1 MALRPVPTHKPTAL
15 LRNAFLLL
23 NELSVST
30 TILVSLA
37 QFFVPATRT
46 WKYQWLSCR
55 MGSTSLTEGLSVSR
69 ASSVSQKSH
78 AAYLIYHICLR
89 PTQPIVRL
97 YASLFPEFHWSLL
110 NVSIYTVKW
119 ALVETLR
126 TSWKE
131 DPSEYSR
138 ENSRIISY

>member
-30 TILVSLA
+30 TLLVSLA

-55 MGSTSLTEGLSVSR
+55 MGSTSLTKRLSVSR
-69 ASSVSQKSH
+69 ASSVCQRSH
-78 AAYLIYHICLR
+78 AAYLSFHIFLC
-89 PTQPIVRL
+89 PPQSIVRI
-97 YASLFPEFHWSLL
+97 YASLIPEFHWSFL
-110 NVSIYTVKW
+110 NVSIYMVKL
-119 ALVETLR
+119 AAVETLR

-131 DPSEYSR
+131 DTSKYSR
-138 ENSRIISY
+138 ENSRMTSH